1 MHLLGLRKMLQNEYV
16 LAKAALIQPR
26 TSPSNLAKLVKM
38 FRCAKAGIATKMYV
52 SLRKC
57 ISSSEVKL
65 GEDSPKWRNV
75 AVDAVRVGIEANVR
89 GCILN
94 KIK

>member
-1 MHLLGLRKMLQNEYV
+1 
-16 LAKAALIQPR
+16 
-26 TSPSNLAKLVKM
+26 M

-52 SLRKC
+52 SLRNC
-57 ISSSEVKL
+57 ISSREVKL

-89 GCILN
+89 GYC
-94 KIK
+94 